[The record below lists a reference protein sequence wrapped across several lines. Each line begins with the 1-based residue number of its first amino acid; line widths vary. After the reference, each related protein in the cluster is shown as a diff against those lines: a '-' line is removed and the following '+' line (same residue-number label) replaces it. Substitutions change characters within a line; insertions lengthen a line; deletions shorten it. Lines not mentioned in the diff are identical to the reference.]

1 MSRLLRER
9 SIVRL
14 GKILRLASVI
24 SKNLKTDVSVQC
36 FPLSFCNFRSSGI
49 FLLLENFLN
58 FRKKLSQNIDERC
71 EDRRTAKYLFDVII
85 RVNYF
90 LLNKMNFLWS
100 NTLYE
105 QQLIVIHKELLYLFI
120 RIICPSNRYINVI
133 RIMIQVNVDLFVL
146 ESSFSTLIILIDHV
160 SLILVS

>member
-1 MSRLLRER
+1 
-9 SIVRL
+9 
-14 GKILRLASVI
+14 
-24 SKNLKTDVSVQC
+24 
-36 FPLSFCNFRSSGI
+36 
-49 FLLLENFLN
+49 
-58 FRKKLSQNIDERC
+58 LSQNIDERF

-90 LLNKMNFLWS
+90 LLKETNFLWS
-100 NTLYE
+100 NTLHE

-120 RIICPSNRYINVI
+120 RIICLSNRYIKVI

-146 ESSFSTLIILIDHV
+146 ESSFSTLIILMDHV